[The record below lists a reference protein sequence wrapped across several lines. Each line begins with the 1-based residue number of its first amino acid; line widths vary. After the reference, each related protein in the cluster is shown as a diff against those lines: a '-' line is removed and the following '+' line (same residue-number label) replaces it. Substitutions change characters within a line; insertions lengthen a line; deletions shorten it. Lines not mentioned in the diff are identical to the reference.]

1 MAQAVVRERR
11 VLQPQTRLPT
21 EDELPD
27 EDDSFVE
34 NQESD
39 YAAILLTE
47 TLDIEWQSIPD
58 RATGRNM
65 VYHHTPP
72 KPGRRIGQNEL
83 LGPDMWAA
91 VGVPKRLRRSWVRW
105 VEGKAPDVVVEFLSG
120 KTAHRDRTTK
130 KRLYEQTGVQDYFWY
145 HPHTSEFKGFH
156 LVQQQ
161 YVELT
166 PDASGAL
173 YCQALDLYLLRWQGE
188 YKEQSREWL
197 RWRRPDGTLLPTAAE
212 ATAQAMR
219 KSAEALAEVDRLR
232 QHAAQAREI
241 TDRALQAA
249 AEASEEVDRLRRHA
263 QEAEEARAAAERRI
277 AAMAARL
284 RALGL
289 SDE

>member
-11 VLQPQTRLPT
+11 VLQSQTRLPT
-21 EDELPD
+21 EDELPY

-47 TLDIEWQSIPD
+47 TLDIEWQGMPD

-72 KPGRRIGQNEL
+72 KPGRRIGRNEL

-105 VEGKAPDVVVEFLSG
+105 VEGKAPDVVVEFLSP

-130 KRLYEQTGVQDYFWY
+130 KRLYERTGVRDYFWY

-166 PDASGAL
+166 PDASGAV
-173 YCQALDLYLLRWQGE
+173 YCQSLDLYLLRWQGE

-212 ATAQAMR
+212 STAQAREVTDRALEAAAEARR
-219 KSAEALAEVDRLR
+219 KSAEAVA
-232 QHAAQAREI
+232 
-241 TDRALQAA
+241 
-249 AEASEEVDRLRRHA
+249 EVDRLRRHA
-263 QEAEEARAAAERRI
+263 REAEQAREAAERRI
-277 AAMAARL
+277 AEMAARL